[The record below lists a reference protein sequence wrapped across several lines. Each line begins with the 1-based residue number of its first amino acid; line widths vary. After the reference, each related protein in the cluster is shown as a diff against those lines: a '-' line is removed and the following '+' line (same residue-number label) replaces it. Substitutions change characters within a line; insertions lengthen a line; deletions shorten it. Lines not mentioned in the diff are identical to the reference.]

1 MRLENAFGQVLRTH
15 RKRMKISQ
23 EGLALACGLDR
34 TFMSALERGVRQPSL
49 KSIFKI
55 AKILDVP
62 PSQLV
67 AEVEPLVTQCDDS
80 TY

>member
-1 MRLENAFGQVLRTH
+1 
-15 RKRMKISQ
+15 
-23 EGLALACGLDR
+23 
-34 TFMSALERGVRQPSL
+34 MSALERGVRQPSL